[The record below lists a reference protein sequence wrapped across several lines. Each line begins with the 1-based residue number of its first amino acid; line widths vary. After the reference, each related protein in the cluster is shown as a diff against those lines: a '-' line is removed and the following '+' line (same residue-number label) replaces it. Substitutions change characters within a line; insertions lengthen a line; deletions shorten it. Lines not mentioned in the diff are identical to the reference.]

1 MSKNLIL
8 FSDGTGN
15 SAAKLFKTNV
25 WRVYQALD
33 LKDHQIPEKPRQ
45 FAYYDDGVG
54 TSWFKP
60 LALLGG
66 VFGVGLSRNVR
77 DLYVFLCRM
86 YEPGD
91 QIYVFGFS
99 RGAFTVRV
107 LVGLV
112 LTQGLVR
119 YKGSESEL
127 QRLAHEAYRAY
138 RAEKFKGPVLT
149 SVGRALRN
157 AWVRLKNKWSG
168 NRPYSKVKKSNVPCP
183 SIAYMGLWDTVDAYG
198 LPIEQLTDAIDKY
211 LVPLNM
217 RDYLPYPQVLRARHA
232 LALDDE
238 RRAFTPRLWSEGHA
252 QAGIVQCTPQ
262 YVRDQRISQVWFAGM
277 HSNVG
282 GGYPEDSLSHVS
294 LKWIMNGARPSHL
307 QAGNPHPMGLR
318 FEDSIWEQLDAL
330 SDENGTLYDSRR
342 GMGSYYAYLP
352 RRIDRLNCTD
362 NVKVPITKVHES
374 VLRRIQVDPDGYAPI
389 GIPGNFCVVLI
400 DGEIKSAEQYLAS
413 QGHSLTQARA
423 WLKRYDVAR
432 EHVFNLVWLRR
443 INYFLTLFFTVALLA
458 LPLFASGTDAC
469 TSRFCFIS
477 WPILWLDY
485 VLPVFTEPW
494 TRAFAVLP
502 LHFLL
507 LVACLWWSIS
517 AGKRLENRIRD
528 RMRRVWYGI
537 PALKPATVASMPE
550 HETISRTEQAIQA
563 FRLHPVYQ
571 QVFYF
576 ASHKLLPT
584 IFILLVFAGFLTLCS
599 RAVFTTMASTGFL
612 CSAPAPFGTKQ
623 GTPVPF
629 DPRSPCQSAH
639 FDAKKGQ
646 TYRVTFTLDKASR
659 WKDLDIPAGPQG
671 FECELGF
678 AKGALMAASVPL
690 RRHFSE
696 PWFMPIARVGN
707 MGNDVYALHMTRAG
721 KILSSRCSN
730 GKPLREST
738 QVYSGE
744 FTARS
749 SGHIFVYVNDAV
761 LWVPGFWPLYGNNA
775 GAATVAVKQL
785 PPPVEEIQP

>member
-54 TSWFKP
+54 TSSFKP

-66 VFGVGLSRNVR
+66 AFGVGLSRNVR

-119 YKGSESEL
+119 YNGSESEL
-127 QRLAHEAYRAY
+127 QRLAHEAYKAY
-138 RAEKFKGPVLT
+138 RADKFNGPLLT

-157 AWVRLKNKWSG
+157 AWVRLKNKCLGKS
-168 NRPYSKVKKSNVPCP
+168 PYSEVKKSNVRCP

-217 RDYLPYPQVLRARHA
+217 RDYDPYPEVVRARHA

-238 RRAFTPRLWSEGHA
+238 RSAFTPRLWSEGSKR
-252 QAGIVQCTPQ
+252 AGIGQFQPR
-262 YVRDQRISQVWFAGM
+262 YIRDQRISQVWFAGV

-282 GGYPEDSLSHVS
+282 GGYPEDSLSHVP
-294 LKWIMNGARPSHL
+294 LKWVMNGARSTQL
-307 QAGNPHPMGLR
+307 QGENFHPTGLR

-342 GMGSYYAYLP
+342 GFASYYAYLP
-352 RRIDRLNCTD
+352 RRIDRLNCTKK
-362 NVKVPITKVHES
+362 VKVPITKIHES

-400 DGEIKSAEQYLAS
+400 DGEIKSAEQYFSS
-413 QGHSLTQARA
+413 QGHSLAQVRE
-423 WLKRYDVAR
+423 WLKCYEEAR

-443 INYFLTLFFTVALLA
+443 INYFLTLIFTMALLA
-458 LPLFASGTDAC
+458 LPLVASGNDAC
-469 TSRFCFIS
+469 ISRFCFIS
-477 WPILWLDY
+477 GPILWLDY
-485 VLPVFTEPW
+485 VLPAFTEPW

-502 LHFLL
+502 LPFLL
-507 LVACLWWSIS
+507 LAVCVWLSMRVGEW
-517 AGKRLENRIRD
+517 LENRIRD
-528 RMRRVWYGI
+528 RMRRVWYSI
-537 PALKPATVASMPE
+537 PALKPATVAPMPK
-550 HETISRTEQAIQA
+550 HETISRAERAIQA

-571 QVFYF
+571 NVGYF
-576 ASHKLLPT
+576 TSHELLPR
-584 IFILLVFAGFLTLCS
+584 IFILLVVAGFLALCS
-599 RAVFTTMASTGFL
+599 RAVFSIGASAGFL
-612 CSAPAPFGTKQ
+612 CIASASSDTKQ
-623 GTPVPF
+623 DAVMPF
-629 DPRSPCQSAH
+629 DPRSPCQSTH
-639 FDAKKGQ
+639 VVAKKGH
-646 TYRVTFTLDKASR
+646 TYQVTFTLDNATR
-659 WKDLDIPAGPQG
+659 WKDWDIPADPQG
-671 FECELGF
+671 FECKLTF
-678 AKGALMAASVPL
+678 PKGALMAAFVPL
-690 RRHFSE
+690 RRHLTE
-696 PWFMPIARVGN
+696 PWFVPIARVGDT
-707 MGNDVYALHMTRAG
+707 GNDVYALHMNGAG
-721 KILSSRCSN
+721 QVLPGRCSSD
-730 GKPLREST
+730 KSLRDSR

-744 FTARS
+744 LTARQ
-749 SGHIFVYVNDAV
+749 GGPIFVYVNDGA
-761 LWVPGFWPLYGNNA
+761 LWVPGGWPLYGNNL
-775 GAATVAVKQL
+775 GAVTVSVKEVVHPVAEPL
-785 PPPVEEIQP
+785 P